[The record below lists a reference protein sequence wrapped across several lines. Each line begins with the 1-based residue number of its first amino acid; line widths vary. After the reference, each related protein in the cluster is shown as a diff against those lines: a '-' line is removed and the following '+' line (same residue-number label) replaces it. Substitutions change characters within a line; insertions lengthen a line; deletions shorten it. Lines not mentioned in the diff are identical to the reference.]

1 MRRYI
6 PRSISRS
13 MSWLACLGVL
23 GGCAGSAQQPPQ
35 TVQVDLKRYE
45 GTWYELA
52 RKPMFFQRQC
62 AQSEARYRL
71 QEDSSIAVTNRCLT
85 KDGEWDQATGRAEAQ
100 VPGRTDKLWVRFDNT
115 FSRIFPGLT
124 KGDYWV
130 LYVDDDYQTALV
142 GNPNRE
148 YLWLLSRQ
156 PVVPDATRLKLLE
169 LAHERGYQTDDLIWR
184 SGKTTGP

>member
-1 MRRYI
+1 MHRYI
-6 PRSISRS
+6 HRS
-13 MSWLACLGVL
+13 MTWLACLVVL
-23 GGCAGSAQQPPQ
+23 SGCAGSTQQPPQ

-62 AQSEARYRL
+62 TQSEAHYQL
-71 QEDSSIAVTNRCLT
+71 QPDSSIAVTNRCLT
-85 KDGEWDQATGRAEAQ
+85 TDGDWDQATGRAEAQ

-115 FSRIFPGLT
+115 FTKLFPGIA

-156 PVVPDATRLKLLE
+156 PVVPDATRQKLLE
-169 LAHERGYQTDDLIWR
+169 LAHARGYQTDDLIWR
-184 SGKTTGP
+184 AADSSPTTQ

>member
-1 MRRYI
+1 MRR
-6 PRSISRS
+6 SIT
-13 MSWLACLGVL
+13 WLACLVVL
-23 GGCAGSAQQPPQ
+23 SGCAGSMQPPQ
-35 TVQVDLKRYE
+35 TVQVDLRRYE

-62 AQSEARYRL
+62 AQSEAHYRL
-71 QEDSSIAVTNRCLT
+71 QDDASLAVTNRCLT
-85 KDGEWDQATGRAEAQ
+85 RDGEWDQATGRAEAQ
-100 VPGRTDKLWVRFDNT
+100 VAGRTDKLWVRFDNA
-115 FSRIFPGLT
+115 FSRIFPGLA

-156 PVVPDATRLKLLE
+156 PVVPDATRMHLLE

-184 SGKTTGP
+184 AGESSAAP

>member
-1 MRRYI
+1 MRRYT
-6 PRSISRS
+6 PRSLT
-13 MSWLACLGVL
+13 WLACLAAL
-23 GGCAGSAQQPPQ
+23 SGCAGSAQQPPQ
-35 TVQVDLKRYE
+35 TVQVDFKRYE

-52 RKPMFFQRQC
+52 RKPMFFQRHC
-62 AQSEARYRL
+62 AQSEAHYRL
-71 QEDSSIAVTNRCLT
+71 QDDASVAVTNRCLT
-85 KDGEWDQATGRAEAQ
+85 TDGQWDQATGRAEAQ

-115 FSRIFPGLT
+115 FSRIFPGLA

-156 PVVPDATRLKLLE
+156 PVVPDATRMKLLE

-184 SGKTTGP
+184 AGETSTAP